1 MIDHELKRSAKVES
15 KQGSSLFSLDNVNIG
30 WPRHLVFDGLS
41 LTIDHGE
48 KIALIGKSGS
58 GKSTLLR
65 HLYQL
70 ESKRIA
76 FCEQS
81 PGLVPSLSS
90 FHNIYMGQLDRH
102 SFIYNAINLFFPFK
116 AEFKAVSVLA
126 QAVGLLDKLKAKAET
141 LSGGQQQR
149 VALARSL
156 FQEKTI
162 FLGDEPVSA
171 LDETQADDLLALI
184 MSRHETV
191 ILALH
196 HTQQALKYCDR
207 VIGLQ
212 DGMIVLDQPSK
223 GLKQTDLSQFY
234 SHSPSPL
241 QDTHSLT
248 ETASTCHSSVG

>member
-1 MIDHELKRSAKVES
+1 MIE
-15 KQGSSLFSLDNVNIG
+15 QGASNTKPLFHLENEGIG
-30 WPRHLVFDGLS
+30 WPGHKVFDS
-41 LTIDHGE
+41 LTLEVKQGE
-48 KIALIGKSGS
+48 KVALIGKSGS
-58 GKSTLLR
+58 GKSTLLK
-65 HLYQL
+65 HLYQAQ
-70 ESKRIA
+70 KNAVA

-102 SFIYNAINLFFPFK
+102 SFIYNAINLFFPFN
-116 AEFKAVSVLA
+116 AEFNSVSELA
-126 QAVGLLDKLKAKAET
+126 QAVGLFDKLKAKAET

-149 VALARSL
+149 VALARCL

-212 DGMIVLDQPSK
+212 EGRIVLDQPSA
-223 GLKQTDLSQFY
+223 GLQQADLSQFY

-241 QDTHSLT
+241 RDTHSLT
-248 ETASTCHSSVG
+248 ETASSCHNSVA